1 MLGKLTSGHGIGV
14 AETSESV
21 LKATNEKASSDD
33 VEKYILLV
41 GLYVIWMEVVEVV
54 IFL

>member
-1 MLGKLTSGHGIGV
+1 VASGHGIGV

-21 LKATNEKASSDD
+21 LRVINEKASSDD

-41 GLYVIWMEVVEVV
+41 GWFVCDMD
-54 IFL
+54 